1 MRTISGSTHLGK
13 LVSVEKVFT
22 CDPGLTSFYSVA
34 RVALKLSD
42 FELVRR
48 LGDGSFAQVVLA
60 RQKYTHKQFAIKII
74 DKHLVLR
81 HKQIKYIKNER
92 FLLDKINYE
101 GISDLYF
108 TFQDQDSL
116 YLGLE
121 LCPNGTSHLYMLLYH
136 DTLTASPDAFIM
148 KCNSTQHRQVAL
160 QANCTTR
167 YRSESR

>member
-1 MRTISGSTHLGK
+1 MPSTMLQGGLAYLLVNPQISYDMELSL
-13 LVSVEKVFT
+13 LF
-22 CDPGLTSFYSVA
+22 GLA
-34 RVALKLSD
+34 RVALTLSD

-60 RQKYTHKQFAIKII
+60 RQKYTHKKFALKII

-92 FLLDKINYE
+92 FLLDRINYE

-121 LCPNGTSHLYMLLYH
+121 LCPNG
-136 DTLTASPDAFIM
+136 
-148 KCNSTQHRQVAL
+148 STDL
-160 QANCTTR
+160 
-167 YRSESR
+167 

>member
-1 MRTISGSTHLGK
+1 M
-13 LVSVEKVFT
+13 
-22 CDPGLTSFYSVA
+22 
-34 RVALKLSD
+34 
-42 FELVRR
+42 RR

-60 RQKYTHKQFAIKII
+60 RQKYNHKQFAIKII

-121 LCPNGTSHLYMLLYH
+121 LCPNGISIAV
-136 DTLTASPDAFIM
+136 DAAAPDRQIASPDAIIM
-148 KCNSTQHRQVAL
+148 QCNSSQQQSHLVL
-160 QANCTTR
+160 QANCMIK
-167 YRSESR
+167 YRSASR

>member
-1 MRTISGSTHLGK
+1 MVQDLNH
-13 LVSVEKVFT
+13 FF
-22 CDPGLTSFYSVA
+22 GLA
-34 RVALKLSD
+34 RVALTLSD

-60 RQKYTHKQFAIKII
+60 RQKYTHKKFALKII

-101 GISDLYF
+101 GICDLYF

-121 LCPNGTSHLYMLLYH
+121 LCPNGTTGL
-136 DTLTASPDAFIM
+136 
-148 KCNSTQHRQVAL
+148 
-160 QANCTTR
+160 
-167 YRSESR
+167 

>member
-1 MRTISGSTHLGK
+1 MGWHFRYISWLTQSQRTNL
-13 LVSVEKVFT
+13 LF
-22 CDPGLTSFYSVA
+22 GLA
-34 RVALKLSD
+34 RVALTLSD

-60 RQKYTHKQFAIKII
+60 RQKYTHKKFALKII

-121 LCPNGTSHLYMLLYH
+121 LCPNG
-136 DTLTASPDAFIM
+136 
-148 KCNSTQHRQVAL
+148 STGF
-160 QANCTTR
+160 
-167 YRSESR
+167 